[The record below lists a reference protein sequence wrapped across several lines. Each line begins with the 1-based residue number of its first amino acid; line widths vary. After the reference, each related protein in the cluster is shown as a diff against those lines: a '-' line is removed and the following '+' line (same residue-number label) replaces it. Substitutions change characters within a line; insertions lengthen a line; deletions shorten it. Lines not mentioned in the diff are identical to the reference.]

1 MKTKKSLIKRLKIT
15 KNGKIL
21 GRAKG
26 IGHFNARAR
35 RIDQLAKRK
44 DVPFAMSNKEKR
56 RFLPGLVGIAKK
68 GSGSTS
74 KKPAYVTKAKR

>member
-1 MKTKKSLIKRLKIT
+1 MKTKKSLIKRLRIT

-26 IGHFNARAR
+26 IGHFNARGR

-44 DVPFAMSNKEKR
+44 PVPFSMSNKEKR
-56 RFLPGLVGIAKK
+56 RFLPGLVKVAKAN
-68 GSGSTS
+68 SGATS
-74 KKPAYVTKAKR
+74 KKPAYVTKTK

>member
-1 MKTKKSLIKRLKIT
+1 MKTKKSLLKRLKIT

-44 DVPFAMSNKEKR
+44 DVPFSMSNKEKR
-56 RFLPGLVGIAKK
+56 RFLPGLVKVAKAIPYDAK
-68 GSGSTS
+68 AV
-74 KKPAYVTKAKR
+74 KYVSKAK